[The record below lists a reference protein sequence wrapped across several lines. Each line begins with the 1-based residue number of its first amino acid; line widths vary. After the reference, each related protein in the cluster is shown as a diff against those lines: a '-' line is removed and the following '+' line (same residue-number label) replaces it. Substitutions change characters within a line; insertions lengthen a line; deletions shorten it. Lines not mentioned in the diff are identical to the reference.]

1 MLTLLDA
8 VNKGLSYLGLQPV
21 NSLTLGDSEANTIQ
35 RVIDEERLFLLSR
48 GEVYNTQIVTLVPD
62 SSGNILVPASF
73 ITTLPV
79 AEKTGIVQRGTHLYD
94 TNNNTDVFDDSVEV
108 RAYLDLPFD
117 DLPYQARNY
126 ISLSAMKKAL
136 IRLEASPQVIQ
147 LVQSDYIMAQDEYER
162 YVWDEDDVNFLDAD
176 DLQFVRN
183 RKHTYKYSW

>member
-1 MLTLLDA
+1 M
-8 VNKGLSYLGLQPV
+8 GLQPV

-62 SSGNILVPASF
+62 SSGNILVPSSF

>member
-62 SSGNILVPASF
+62 SSGNILVPSSF

>member
-62 SSGNILVPASF
+62 SSGNILVPSSF
-73 ITTLPV
+73 ITPLPV